1 MKTAD
6 DSRRAVPRYAFTL
19 IELLVVIAIIAI
31 LVALLLPAVQQAR
44 EAARRSSCKNNL
56 KQIGLALH
64 NYHDTYNTFPMGIS
78 HHKAGC
84 ALDAGDADGMYV
96 AFWDERFGS
105 WTWQAMLMPMLE
117 QGTTYDQVGVGVREA
132 HAALLDATR
141 RGILATPVPS
151 LNCPS
156 DNGPAVNNY
165 SLRPPRDS
173 NRAVRNVAK
182 SNYVASHHHV
192 AMTCNNTSAT
202 VGATNFM
209 NIAGNMPFSG
219 MFTHSSCVRMRDV
232 TDGTSNTIMAGERA
246 WTVSVN
252 GTYVDAPRA
261 ANQYVS
267 SGLSSGTSN
276 GGMSSVYGT
285 GVLGINRAGTSDTLL
300 RHARQSFSS
309 QHKGGAQ
316 FVLVDGSV
324 RFISENVPHN
334 NGTSAIDSLFEAL
347 IGRGDG
353 LVVGEF

>member
-1 MKTAD
+1 MLCKQPTIHD
-6 DSRRAVPRYAFTL
+6 GRSRSYAFTL

-165 SLRPPRDS
+165 SLRP
-173 NRAVRNVAK
+173 RAIPTVR
-182 SNYVASHHHV
+182 Y
-192 AMTCNNTSAT
+192 AT
-202 VGATNFM
+202 WQSRT
-209 NIAGNMPFSG
+209 
-219 MFTHSSCVRMRDV
+219 TWLR
-232 TDGTSNTIMAGERA
+232 TIMSR
-246 WTVSVN
+246 
-252 GTYVDAPRA
+252 
-261 ANQYVS
+261 
-267 SGLSSGTSN
+267 
-276 GGMSSVYGT
+276 
-285 GVLGINRAGTSDTLL
+285 
-300 RHARQSFSS
+300 
-309 QHKGGAQ
+309 
-316 FVLVDGSV
+316 
-324 RFISENVPHN
+324 
-334 NGTSAIDSLFEAL
+334 
-347 IGRGDG
+347 
-353 LVVGEF
+353 